1 MAGSPQSTS
10 RLTKSG
16 ILASRRLVWLVLF
29 GLVCVP
35 VVIGFVRF
43 YGVGRG
49 LALFGGLLLI
59 WASITGAF
67 CLRGWLGRRS
77 STKDQAYDLA
87 LGAKTRVDLTATIAL
102 QLDDLICRIRA
113 LDEQILAGSV
123 ALMLDEY
130 SRATDAKDRQ
140 SALMNVVTLSEK
152 LAQRL
157 SPWYVRYKDV
167 IASAVALL
175 GAVSGLLTTI
185 NALRGP
191 HKP

>member
-1 MAGSPQSTS
+1 
-10 RLTKSG
+10 
-16 ILASRRLVWLVLF
+16 
-29 GLVCVP
+29 
-35 VVIGFVRF
+35 
-43 YGVGRG
+43 
-49 LALFGGLLLI
+49 
-59 WASITGAF
+59 
-67 CLRGWLGRRS
+67 LRGWLGRRS